1 MKFSTFL
8 ISFLL
13 IFVCLISVVFF
24 HTDMIFAVNTGN
36 IEYGTKIKSSCY
48 SAIKVAQVDSMSGT
62 LWDTQAKRDLT
73 LNTFYDVL
81 LRNFN
86 AENTYI
92 DKNMIELRVP
102 IVMLIDTN
110 GYYINRNTSKDLNE
124 LSDPGATTDFKLMSS
139 YNAWS
144 KGYGDYI
151 VQFYLNNYVSVT
163 TSQGVV
169 YEGDRYEVVE
179 KMNQAGLNLS
189 SLSILSLS
197 ESRFLEEKN
206 SIIITETNQ
215 TLESFIN
222 TQNEFSGNNTYAIQ
236 MPHIKGEDWSRM
248 LENPTI
254 IAFLQGDTRN
264 YGRKNLNMY
273 GFAGAELSEGNKY
286 FITRFIGR
294 DGSPHIVYH
303 ILDGNNRCDCGTV
316 VEYRQPKA
324 VYDND
329 GNVIKRFDTIEY
341 RYIDADTP
349 SMSMVIDR
357 FYYSMTECVE
367 AGGQTPCTRCVGQ

>member
-1 MKFSTFL
+1 MKFSTF
-8 ISFLL
+8 ISSFLL
-13 IFVCLISVVFF
+13 IFVCLISFVFF
-24 HTDMIFAVNTGN
+24 HTDIISAVNTGN

-48 SAIKVAQVDSMSGT
+48 SAIKATQVDSMYGT
-62 LWDTQAKRDLT
+62 LWDTQAKRDQT
-73 LNTFYDVL
+73 LKTFYDVL
-81 LRNFN
+81 LLNFN
-86 AENTYI
+86 AENTYV
-92 DKNMIELRVP
+92 DKNMIKLRVP

-110 GYYINRNTSKDLNE
+110 GYYINRNTSSNLTE
-124 LSDPGATTDFKLMSS
+124 LSEPSETSDFKVITS

-169 YEGDRYEVVE
+169 YEGDRYEVAE
-179 KMNQAGLNLS
+179 KMNNAGLDIS
-189 SLSILSLS
+189 PLSILSLS
-197 ESRFLEEKN
+197 ESSFLEEKN

-222 TQNEFSGNNTYAIQ
+222 TQNELSGNNTYAIQ

-264 YGRKNLNMY
+264 YGERNLNTY

-286 FITRFIGR
+286 FITRFTGR
-294 DGSPHIVYH
+294 DGATQIVYH
-303 ILDGNNRCDCGTV
+303 ILDGTNRCDCGTV
-316 VEYRQPKA
+316 VEYHQPKA
-324 VYDND
+324 VYDSD

-349 SMSMVIDR
+349 SMAMVIDR

-367 AGGQTPCTRCVGQ
+367 AGGQTPCSRCVGQ